1 MHSLSDVQRYLAD
14 QGIDAWLLYDF
25 RGSNPVFT
33 RLCPQKKWT
42 TRRVWLHI
50 PAAGRGEPLLLHSG
64 IDGPSF
70 REVDLPKRSY
80 LGWRDMTEALSGLLG
95 PGARIAMDY
104 SPGNALPVVSC
115 VDAGAVELIRGLGAE
130 VVSSANVAQVAVA
143 AWSSAAVEAHGKAS
157 CAVAG
162 IKDAAFG
169 LIRQRVGAGQRVLE
183 HEVADFIREGFKREG
198 LQWPDGPI
206 VGVNAHSGDPHYEP
220 GADRPT
226 EIKRGD
232 WVLID
237 LWARRPGDE
246 HIYSDITWCGYVG
259 GKGQCPAD
267 RLRVFETV
275 RAARDAAL
283 EAARAGWKRPGGV
296 QGWELDEAA
305 RGVII
310 GAGFAEGIRHRTGHS
325 LSPGQ
330 LVHGLGMNLDNLET
344 RDTRRML
351 PGTGFTI
358 EPGIYLPQFGVRME
372 INVYVDAA
380 KGPVVTSCVQE
391 EPVWLG

>member
-1 MHSLSDVQRYLAD
+1 MHSLTDVQRYLAE

-25 RGSNPVFT
+25 RGSNPVFA

-50 PAAGRGEPLLLHSG
+50 PAAGRGEPVLLHSG

-70 REVDLPKRSY
+70 REVNLPKRAY

-115 VDAGAVELIRGLGAE
+115 VDAGAVELVRGLGAE
-130 VVSSANVAQVAVA
+130 VVSSADVAQVAVA
-143 AWSSAAVEAHGKAS
+143 AWSSAALEAHGRAS

-162 IKDAAFG
+162 IKDGAFD
-169 LIRQRVGAGQRVLE
+169 LIRQRVRAGQRVLE
-183 HEVADFIREGFKREG
+183 HEVAEFIREGFKREG

-206 VGVNAHSGDPHYEP
+206 VAVNAHSGDPHYEP

-226 EIKRGD
+226 EITRGD

-246 HIYSDITWCGYVG
+246 NIFSDITWCGFVG
-259 GKGQCPAD
+259 DKARCPAD
-267 RLRVFETV
+267 RLNVFQTV

-283 EAARAGWKRPGGV
+283 EAARTGWKRPGGV
-296 QGWELDEAA
+296 QG
-305 RGVII
+305 
-310 GAGFAEGIRHRTGHS
+310 
-325 LSPGQ
+325 
-330 LVHGLGMNLDNLET
+330 
-344 RDTRRML
+344 
-351 PGTGFTI
+351 
-358 EPGIYLPQFGVRME
+358 
-372 INVYVDAA
+372 
-380 KGPVVTSCVQE
+380 
-391 EPVWLG
+391 